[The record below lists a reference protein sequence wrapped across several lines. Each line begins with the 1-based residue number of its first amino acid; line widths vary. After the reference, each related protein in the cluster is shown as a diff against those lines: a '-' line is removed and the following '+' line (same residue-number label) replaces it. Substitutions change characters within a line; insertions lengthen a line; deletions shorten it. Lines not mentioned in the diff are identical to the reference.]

1 MNNDLIKNIY
11 PSKYACQASD
21 AIFFNDEDGDFRPP
35 FFHDADR
42 IIYSRGF
49 SRYLNKTQVFT
60 YQQKD
65 YITRRINHVIYV
77 SKIARTIGRA
87 LGLNE
92 DLIEAAA
99 LGHDLGHTPF
109 GHVGES
115 FLNELS
121 LKHNEGF
128 FNHNIESV
136 RLLKDIEN
144 YGNGLNISIQVL
156 DAIMCHNGEIL
167 EGKYEPKPKTKEQF
181 LEEYEKSYHDKN
193 ALIKMQPMTLEGCV
207 VRISDLIA
215 YLGRDIE
222 DGIRLNLIKEEDIP
236 LKVKNVLGTKNREI
250 ISRIINDIIINSKD
264 KNYILLS
271 KDIYEAINALKNFN
285 YQNIYAF
292 AYTDEERKEIKEI
305 FATLFDEYLLDLK
318 EMKKTSSIVKYYK
331 KMNESY
337 QKNTYERI
345 VIDYISGMT
354 DDYCLKEYN
363 KIKKIKHNRKEV
375 EHDL

>member
-11 PSKYACQASD
+11 PSKYACQDSD

-181 LEEYEKSYHDKN
+181 LAEYENSYHDKN

-250 ISRIINDIIINSKD
+250 ISRIINDIIKNSKD

-285 YQNIYAF
+285 YQNIYAY

-331 KMNESY
+331 KMNDSY
-337 QKNTYERI
+337 QKNTYERV

>member
-1 MNNDLIKNIY
+1 
-11 PSKYACQASD
+11 
-21 AIFFNDEDGDFRPP
+21 
-35 FFHDADR
+35 
-42 IIYSRGF
+42 
-49 SRYLNKTQVFT
+49 
-60 YQQKD
+60 
-65 YITRRINHVIYV
+65 
-77 SKIARTIGRA
+77 
-87 LGLNE
+87 
-92 DLIEAAA
+92 
-99 LGHDLGHTPF
+99 
-109 GHVGES
+109 
-115 FLNELS
+115 
-121 LKHNEGF
+121 
-128 FNHNIESV
+128 
-136 RLLKDIEN
+136 
-144 YGNGLNISIQVL
+144 
-156 DAIMCHNGEIL
+156 
-167 EGKYEPKPKTKEQF
+167 
-181 LEEYEKSYHDKN
+181 
-193 ALIKMQPMTLEGCV
+193 MTLEGCV

>member
-1 MNNDLIKNIY
+1 MNKDLIKNIY
-11 PSKYACQASD
+11 ASKYACQDED
-21 AIFFNDEDGDFRPP
+21 AIFFKNEDGDFRPP

-77 SKIARTIGRA
+77 SKIARTIGRT

-109 GHVGES
+109 GHVGEA
-115 FLNELS
+115 FLCELS
-121 LKHNEGF
+121 LKHNEGL

-144 YGNGLNISIQVL
+144 YGNGLNISVQVL

-167 EGKYEPKPKTKEQF
+167 EGKYEPKPKTKEEF
-181 LEEYEKSYHDKN
+181 LAEYENSYHDKN
-193 ALIKMQPMTLEGCV
+193 ALVKMQPMTLEGCV

-236 LKVKNVLGTKNREI
+236 LNVKNVLGTKNRDI
-250 ISRIINDIIINSKD
+250 ISHIINDIIKNSKD

-285 YQNIYAF
+285 YQNIYAY
-292 AYTDEERKEIKEI
+292 AYTFEERKEIKNI
-305 FATLFDEYLLDLK
+305 FTTLFDEYLLDLSL
-318 EMKKTSSIVKYYK
+318 MKKTSSIVKYYS
-331 KMNESY
+331 KMNASY
-337 QKNTYERI
+337 QKNTRERI

-375 EHDL
+375 EHDI